1 MRTRFDIAAV
11 TPAAFMRGEPEPA
24 AGDNDASWL
33 LKFYE
38 TFKVRSLCR
47 IIASCLT
54 YTVSHIVS
62 TPLCS
67 HRLCT
72 WCLLFATVRER
83 LHRGVASNACC
94 EALLSHNWLVQP
106 CKIHDVHEMSFC
118 I

>member
-1 MRTRFDIAAV
+1 VRTRFDIAAV

-62 TPLCS
+62 RRS
-67 HRLCT
+67 
-72 WCLLFATVRER
+72 VRIICAP
-83 LHRGVASNACC
+83 GACC
-94 EALLSHNWLVQP
+94 LRLSGSVCIAVLLQMHVAKHCFLIIGWCSP
-106 CKIHDVHEMSFC
+106 ARFMTFMR
-118 I
+118 

>member
-1 MRTRFDIAAV
+1 MAAQV
-11 TPAAFMRGEPEPA
+11 LRDLQGSFAVP
-24 AGDNDASWL
+24 DH
-33 LKFYE
+33 
-38 TFKVRSLCR
+38 R
-47 IIASCLT
+47 ILFNIYRLT
-54 YTVSHIVS
+54 YRL

-67 HRLCT
+67 HHLCT

-94 EALLSHNWLVQP
+94 EALLSDNWLVQP